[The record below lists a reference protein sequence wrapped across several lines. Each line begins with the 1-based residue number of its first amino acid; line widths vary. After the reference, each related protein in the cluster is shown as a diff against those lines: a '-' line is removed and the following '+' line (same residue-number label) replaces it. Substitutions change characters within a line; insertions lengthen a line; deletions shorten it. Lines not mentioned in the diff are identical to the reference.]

1 MTATVDDQAGKPAP
15 SRSKLRLPR
24 PVYAALGAL
33 IMLALVVDAVITLI
47 LEVLYLPLY
56 LGSVAFPIAAPIAGV
71 VNVLLV
77 LGARSVSPR
86 PAVMLLPIVAWTLAF
101 LAAASSGPG
110 GDVPLG
116 SDARTLLLML
126 FGLTPPLIYVYMQA
140 NRTKVVQS
148 AARR

>member
-1 MTATVDDQAGKPAP
+1 MTATVDDQTGKPAP
-15 SRSKLRLPR
+15 SRSRLPR

-56 LGSVAFPIAAPIAGV
+56 LGSVAVPIAAPLAGV
-71 VNVLLV
+71 INVALV
-77 LGARSVSPR
+77 LGARTVSPR
-86 PAVMLLPIVAWTLAF
+86 PVVMLIPIVAWTLSF

-126 FGLTPPLIYVYMQA
+126 FGLAPPLIYVYLQA
-140 NRTKVVQS
+140 NRTKVVQP

>member
-1 MTATVDDQAGKPAP
+1 MTATVDDQAGKPAR

-86 PAVMLLPIVAWTLAF
+86 PAVMLLPIVAWTLSF

-126 FGLTPPLIYVYMQA
+126 FGLAPPLIYVYMQA
-140 NRTKVVQS
+140 NRTKVVQP

>member
-1 MTATVDDQAGKPAP
+1 MTAAVDDQTGKPAP
-15 SRSKLRLPR
+15 SRSRLPR

-56 LGSVAFPIAAPIAGV
+56 LGSVAFPIAAPLAGV
-71 VNVLLV
+71 INVLLV
-77 LGARSVSPR
+77 LGARTVSPR
-86 PAVMLLPIVAWTLAF
+86 PIVMLTPIVAWTLSL

-126 FGLTPPLIYVYMQA
+126 FGLAPPLIYVYLQA
-140 NRTKVVQS
+140 NRTKVAQP

>member
-1 MTATVDDQAGKPAP
+1 MTAAVDDQTGKPAP
-15 SRSKLRLPR
+15 SRSRLPR
-24 PVYAALGAL
+24 PVDAALGAL

-56 LGSVAFPIAAPIAGV
+56 LGSVAFPIAAPLAGV
-71 VNVLLV
+71 INVLLV
-77 LGARSVSPR
+77 LGARTVSPR
-86 PAVMLLPIVAWTLAF
+86 PIVMLIPIVAWTLSF

-126 FGLTPPLIYVYMQA
+126 FGLAPPLIYVYLQA
-140 NRTKVVQS
+140 NRTKVAQP

>member
-1 MTATVDDQAGKPAP
+1 MTATVDDQTGKPAP
-15 SRSKLRLPR
+15 SRSRLPR

-56 LGSVAFPIAAPIAGV
+56 LGSVAFPIAAPLAGV
-71 VNVLLV
+71 INVALV
-77 LGARSVSPR
+77 LGARTVSPR
-86 PAVMLLPIVAWTLAF
+86 PVVMLIPIVAWTLSF

-126 FGLTPPLIYVYMQA
+126 FGLAPPLIYVYLQA
-140 NRTKVVQS
+140 NRTKVVQP
-148 AARR
+148 ATRR

>member
-1 MTATVDDQAGKPAP
+1 MNI
-15 SRSKLRLPR
+15 
-24 PVYAALGAL
+24 ALGAL
-33 IMLALVVDAVITLI
+33 IMIALVVDAVITLV

-56 LGSVAFPIAAPIAGV
+56 LGSVAFPIAALLAGV

-77 LGARSVSPR
+77 LGARTVSTR
-86 PAVMLLPIVAWTLAF
+86 PIVMLAPIVAWTIAF

-110 GDVPLG
+110 GDVALG

-126 FGLTPPLIYVYMQA
+126 CGLAPPLIYVYLQA
-140 NRTKVVQS
+140 NRPKVGQT

>member
-1 MTATVDDQAGKPAP
+1 MTATVDDQTGKPAP
-15 SRSKLRLPR
+15 SRSRLPR

-56 LGSVAFPIAAPIAGV
+56 LGSVAFPIAAPLAGV
-71 VNVLLV
+71 INVALV
-77 LGARSVSPR
+77 LGARTVSPR
-86 PAVMLLPIVAWTLAF
+86 PVVMLIPIVAWTLSF

-126 FGLTPPLIYVYMQA
+126 FGLAPPLIYVYLQT
-140 NRTKVVQS
+140 NRTKVVQP

>member
-1 MTATVDDQAGKPAP
+1 MTATVDDQTGKPAP
-15 SRSKLRLPR
+15 SRSRLPR

-56 LGSVAFPIAAPIAGV
+56 LGSVAFPIAALLAGV
-71 VNVLLV
+71 INVALV
-77 LGARSVSPR
+77 LGARTVSPR
-86 PAVMLLPIVAWTLAF
+86 PIVMLIPIVAWTLSF

-126 FGLTPPLIYVYMQA
+126 FGLAPPLIYVYLQA
-140 NRTKVVQS
+140 NRTKVVQP
-148 AARR
+148 ATRR

>member
-1 MTATVDDQAGKPAP
+1 MTAAVDDQTGKPAP
-15 SRSKLRLPR
+15 SRSRLPR

-56 LGSVAFPIAAPIAGV
+56 LGSVAFPIAAPLAGV
-71 VNVLLV
+71 INVALV
-77 LGARSVSPR
+77 LGARTVSPR
-86 PAVMLLPIVAWTLAF
+86 PIVMLIPIVAWTLSF

-126 FGLTPPLIYVYMQA
+126 FGLAPPLIYVYLQA
-140 NRTKVVQS
+140 NRTKVAQPT
-148 AARR
+148 ARR

>member
-1 MTATVDDQAGKPAP
+1 MTATVDDQTGKPAP
-15 SRSKLRLPR
+15 SRSRLPR

-56 LGSVAFPIAAPIAGV
+56 LGSVAFPIAALLAGV
-71 VNVLLV
+71 INVALV
-77 LGARSVSPR
+77 LGARTVSPR
-86 PAVMLLPIVAWTLAF
+86 PIVMLIPIVAWTLSF

-126 FGLTPPLIYVYMQA
+126 FGLAPPLIYVYLQA
-140 NRTKVVQS
+140 NRTKVVQP

>member
-1 MTATVDDQAGKPAP
+1 MTATVDDQTGKPAP
-15 SRSKLRLPR
+15 SRSRLPR
-24 PVYAALGAL
+24 PVYAAFGAL

-77 LGARSVSPR
+77 LGARTVSPR
-86 PAVMLLPIVAWTLAF
+86 PIVMLTPIVAWTLSF

-126 FGLTPPLIYVYMQA
+126 FGLAPPLIYVYLQA
-140 NRTKVVQS
+140 NRAKVVRP
-148 AARR
+148 ATRR

>member
-1 MTATVDDQAGKPAP
+1 MTATVDDQTGKPAP
-15 SRSKLRLPR
+15 SRSRLPR

-33 IMLALVVDAVITLI
+33 IMLALIVDAVITLI

-77 LGARSVSPR
+77 LGARTVSPR
-86 PAVMLLPIVAWTLAF
+86 PIVMLTPIVAWTLSF

-126 FGLTPPLIYVYMQA
+126 FGLAPPLIYVYTQA
-140 NRTKVVQS
+140 NRAKIVQP
-148 AARR
+148 ATRR

>member
-1 MTATVDDQAGKPAP
+1 MTATVDDQTGKPAP
-15 SRSKLRLPR
+15 SRSRLPR
-24 PVYAALGAL
+24 PVYAAFGAL
-33 IMLALVVDAVITLI
+33 IMLALIVDAVITLI

-77 LGARSVSPR
+77 LGARAVSPR
-86 PAVMLLPIVAWTLAF
+86 PIVMLTPIVAWTLSF

-126 FGLTPPLIYVYMQA
+126 FGLAPPLIYVYTQA
-140 NRTKVVQS
+140 NRAKVVRP
-148 AARR
+148 ATRR